1 MRGSTA
7 APSPFD
13 GGDVPVTPPL
23 SLPHGVTLFDAGA
36 VLFLLLAWQVC
47 GWLIENPPAAR
58 PSVTVLMRG
67 YRREWMAQVISR
79 DPRVFDAIT
88 MGSLRESTA
97 FFAST
102 TMIAIGGGVAL
113 IGNVEW
119 LRDLAGQFDVSRSAV
134 EAWDLKIMLVLALVA
149 RAFLSFVWSN
159 RLHGYCAILL
169 AAIPNDPADPR
180 CAQRIRQAGD
190 LNIAA
195 SRHFGAGLRTVY
207 FSLGALGWLMGPWWL
222 LATTLV
228 AIWWVMMREFAS
240 LSRQVMAEGGLPREL
255 LRR

>member
-1 MRGSTA
+1 MTA
-7 APSPFD
+7 VTVPFH
-13 GGDVPVTPPL
+13 
-23 SLPHGVTLFDAGA
+23 LPHGVTAFDAAA

-47 GWLIENPPAAR
+47 GWLIENPPTAR

-67 YRREWMAQVISR
+67 YRREWMAQVVSR
-79 DPRVFDAIT
+79 DPRVFDTIT

-119 LRDLAGQFDVSRSAV
+119 LRNLAGQLDVSRSAI
-134 EAWDLKIMLVLALVA
+134 EAWDLKILLALALVA

-159 RLHGYCAILL
+159 RLHGYCAIML

-180 CAQRIRQAGD
+180 SDQRVRQAGD

-195 SRHFGAGLRTVY
+195 ARHFGAGLRTVY
-207 FSLGALGWLMGPWWL
+207 FALGALGWLIGPWWL
-222 LATTLV
+222 VATTLV

-240 LSRQVMAEGGLPREL
+240 LSRQVMAEGGLPPDL

>member
-1 MRGSTA
+1 M
-7 APSPFD
+7 
-13 GGDVPVTPPL
+13 PPL
-23 SLPHGVTLFDAGA
+23 PELPQLPPSVTALDAAA

-47 GWLIENPPAAR
+47 GWLIENPPAWR
-58 PSVTVLMRG
+58 PSVTALMRA
-67 YRREWMAQVISR
+67 YRREWMQQVVSR
-79 DPRVFDAIT
+79 DPRVFDASI
-88 MGSLRESTA
+88 MASLRESTA

-102 TMIAIGGGVAL
+102 TMIALGGGVAL

-119 LRDLAGQFDVSRSAV
+119 LRNLVGQFDVGRGAV
-134 EAWDLKIMLVLALVA
+134 EAWDVKIMLALVLVA

-159 RLHGYCAILL
+159 RLHGYCAIVM
-169 AAIPNDPADPR
+169 AAIPNDRNDSR
-180 CAQRIRQAGD
+180 CALRVRQAAE

-195 SRHFGAGLRTVY
+195 ARHFGAGLRTVY
-207 FSLGALGWLMGPWWL
+207 FSLGALGWLIGAWWL

-240 LSRQVMAEGGLPREL
+240 LSRQIMAEGGLPPEA